1 MYDYIIAIDGGGT
14 KTAGILYNLDG
25 QELRHALKGF
35 SNFAIDEA
43 TAKKNIY
50 TLIDELL
57 QSLNYN
63 KVYIQMGI
71 AGASKLFN
79 KNKFL
84 KEIENRYK
92 ATANLVTDAT
102 ICLYAIEKKEKEA
115 LIMAIGGTGSV
126 ILIEKNN
133 VIYRTGG
140 WGHILGDE
148 GSAYHLVISAIKNIV
163 YEYEHSIPYSPLSKH
178 LLKVMEIDDIFEMI
192 EYVYNRDKSTIASLS
207 LEIQKVAKANDEYAK
222 KLLKEEGL
230 LLSRQIVNA
239 YKRFIGKDEK
249 VVISLRG
256 SFVLKALYVKEVV
269 LEELNK
275 NIPNFRVDFEG
286 NEPVYGAYV
295 LAKLNIEKGE

>member
-1 MYDYIIAIDGGGT
+1 MYNYIVAIDGGGT
-14 KTAGILYNLDG
+14 KTAGILYSLDG
-25 QELRHALKGF
+25 KALRHALKGF
-35 SNFAIDEA
+35 SNFAIDEIA
-43 TAKKNIY
+43 AKENIY
-50 TLIDELL
+50 ALIDELL
-57 QSLNYN
+57 QNLNYN
-63 KVYIQMGI
+63 RVYIQMGI
-71 AGASKLFN
+71 AGTSKLFN
-79 KNKFL
+79 KERFL
-84 KEIENRYK
+84 KEIENRYR

-102 ICLYAIEKKEKEA
+102 ICLYAIEKKHDEA

-126 ILIEKNN
+126 ILIEKDN
-133 VIYRTGG
+133 VIHRTGG

-163 YEYEHSIPYSPLSKH
+163 YEYENCLPYSPLSKH
-178 LLKVMEIDDIFEMI
+178 LLKVMEIENIFEMI

-207 LEIQKVAKANDEYAK
+207 LEIQKVARENDEYATS
-222 KLLKEEGL
+222 LLKEEGL
-230 LLSRQIVNA
+230 LLAKQIINA
-239 YKRFIGKDEK
+239 HRRFINKDEH

-275 NIPNFRVDFEG
+275 NISNFRVDYEG

>member
-1 MYDYIIAIDGGGT
+1 MYDYIVAIDGGGT
-14 KTAGILYNLDG
+14 KTAGILYSLDG
-25 QELRHALKGF
+25 KELRHALKGF

-50 TLIDELL
+50 ALIDELL

-71 AGASKLFN
+71 AGTSKLFN
-79 KNKFL
+79 KERFL
-84 KEIENRYK
+84 KDLENRYR
-92 ATANLVTDAT
+92 ATANLVTDAL
-102 ICLYAIEKKEKEA
+102 ICLYAIERKSDET

-126 ILIEKNN
+126 VLIEKEGK
-133 VIYRTGG
+133 IERMGG

-148 GSAYHLVISAIKNIV
+148 GSAYHLAIEAIKNII
-163 YEYEHSIPYSPLSKH
+163 YEYEHSIPYSVLSKH
-178 LLKVMEIDDIFEMI
+178 LLKVMEIENIFEII
-192 EYVYNRDKSTIASLS
+192 EYVYNRDKSTIAKLS
-207 LEIQKVAKANDEYAK
+207 LEIQKIAKTDPYART
-222 KLLKEEGL
+222 LLEKEGL
-230 LLSRQIVNA
+230 LLGKQIVNA
-239 YKRFIGKDEK
+239 YKRFIKDES

-275 NIPNFRVDFEG
+275 NLSNFRVDFEG